1 MLPVQKR
8 VSKIQVSGLI
18 FHSGIMGHRRIT
30 ITQKNILNPSWN
42 NTFCIHQI
50 SNRFQNCFEVIFLLQ
65 FRQQIIP
72 GRVIRIRTDP
82 NRDGPEPSWTVT
94 KLSFALRLK
103 IRLNDL

>member
-18 FHSGIMGHRRIT
+18 FHSGVMGHRRIT

-50 SNRFQNCFEVIFLLQ
+50 SNCFQNCFEVIFLLE

-72 GRVIRIRTDP
+72 GRAIRIEIHSD
-82 NRDGPEPSWTVT
+82 RDGPGY
-94 KLSFALRLK
+94 RG
-103 IRLNDL
+103 R

>member
-18 FHSGIMGHRRIT
+18 FHSGIMGHRGIT

-50 SNRFQNCFEVIFLLQ
+50 SNCFQNCFEVIFLLQ

-72 GRVIRIRTDP
+72 GRVIRIGMDQGHRG
-82 NRDGPEPSWTVT
+82 R
-94 KLSFALRLK
+94 
-103 IRLNDL
+103 

>member
-18 FHSGIMGHRRIT
+18 FHSGIMGHCRIT

-72 GRVIRIRTDP
+72 GRVIRIGTD
-82 NRDGPEPSWTVT
+82 RDQPRPPWTVT